1 MFLNEKKT
9 EVAAKTFKKY
19 ERSFSLLLDHFPQG
33 IDLREFTKVQTQS
46 VKDMLS
52 NLDKHQNVGKSGGRL
67 SPKTKNA
74 MLSNYHSL
82 FSWLEDNTDIKVP
95 NPFSNV
101 SFSKQKNAPKRRSFS
116 NCEARKILSYHF
128 GHGSE
133 AREFRTDAYWYP
145 KLALYSGMRLNEI
158 SALPLS
164 HIKQDNDGIWYFDL
178 HGLDVKNEASERT
191 VPVAQYLLDLGIL
204 QYIDGLRA
212 KGEVFLF
219 PQIRKGVD
227 EPGSAGWGDPISRWF
242 NRTMLKNIGI
252 DSEAELAKR
261 SLISFHSSRRTV
273 ISTCVTNGEEHY
285 LIKRIV
291 GHSVDDDITLS
302 VYADIDQIPLVKLK
316 EVLDKNLTWHKREV
330 HMNDAI
336 VSTFSLFENWGITDE
351 QKSLLLGIPQSV
363 SLSKVQT
370 DPDAFLAF
378 SPDLK
383 DRCVLLLDIKERL
396 EELFSNPLNM
406 NGYMMMPN
414 KSKPFMGS
422 SPLELA
428 CSSYEGLKI
437 THQAIAGL
445 ANSIG

>member
-1 MFLNEKKT
+1 
-9 EVAAKTFKKY
+9 
-19 ERSFSLLLDHFPQG
+19 
-33 IDLREFTKVQTQS
+33 
-46 VKDMLS
+46 
-52 NLDKHQNVGKSGGRL
+52 
-67 SPKTKNA
+67 
-74 MLSNYHSL
+74 
-82 FSWLEDNTDIKVP
+82 
-95 NPFSNV
+95 
-101 SFSKQKNAPKRRSFS
+101 
-116 NCEARKILSYHF
+116 
-128 GHGSE
+128 
-133 AREFRTDAYWYP
+133 
-145 KLALYSGMRLNEI
+145 
-158 SALPLS
+158 
-164 HIKQDNDGIWYFDL
+164 
-178 HGLDVKNEASERT
+178 
-191 VPVAQYLLDLGIL
+191 
-204 QYIDGLRA
+204 
-212 KGEVFLF
+212 
-219 PQIRKGVD
+219 
-227 EPGSAGWGDPISRWF
+227 
-242 NRTMLKNIGI
+242 
-252 DSEAELAKR
+252 
-261 SLISFHSSRRTV
+261 
-273 ISTCVTNGEEHY
+273 VTNGEEHY